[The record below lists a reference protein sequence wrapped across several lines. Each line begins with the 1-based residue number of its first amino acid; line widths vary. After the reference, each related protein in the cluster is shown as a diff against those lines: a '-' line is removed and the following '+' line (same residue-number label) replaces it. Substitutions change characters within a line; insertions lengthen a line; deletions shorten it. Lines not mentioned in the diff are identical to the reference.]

1 MSTEPP
7 MRERIAL
14 ALATAIDH
22 QTEWDSLTLEQEGW
36 IFQLA
41 DAVLDAMREPTGAQ
55 LEAMQNYTKS
65 VTLSGSDACLGGK
78 FTYAAC
84 FAAAIDAAKEGK

>member
-14 ALATAIDH
+14 ALATAIDY

-36 IFQLA
+36 IFELV
-41 DAVLDAMREPTGAQ
+41 DAVLDAMREPSEQ
-55 LEAMQNYTKS
+55 MTKAARA
-65 VTLSGSDACLGGK
+65 SGIYDPRV
-78 FTYAAC
+78 FM
-84 FAAAIDAAKEGK
+84 FAWALAIDAAKEGK